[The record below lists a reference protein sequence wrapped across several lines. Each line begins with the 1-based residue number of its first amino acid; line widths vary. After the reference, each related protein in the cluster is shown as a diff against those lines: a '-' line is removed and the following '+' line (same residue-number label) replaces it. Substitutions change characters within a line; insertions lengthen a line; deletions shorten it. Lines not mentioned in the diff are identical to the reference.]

1 MDDERMT
8 NREPA
13 KEGERRIGSAHGDEP
28 ERPMAG
34 DSRTEDARMTD
45 RGDKQTSTAELAGR
59 GGGQG
64 SGKPEPR
71 RETGTSQVAP
81 LMSEG
86 VIVSHKQKWQEIQA
100 AFVDQPQDAVR
111 DADSLVAEIIQT
123 LTSSFADQRHSLEEK
138 WSRGSEVSTE
148 DLRRALQQYRS
159 FFERLLAA

>member
-8 NREPA
+8 NRDPA

-28 ERPMAG
+28 ERPMAD
-34 DSRTEDARMTD
+34 DSRLGGARMPE
-45 RGDKQTSTAELAGR
+45 RSDKQTSTAELAGR
-59 GGGQG
+59 TGGQG
-64 SGKPEPR
+64 GDKAEPK
-71 RETGTSQVAP
+71 RETGTGQTAP

-86 VIVSHKQKWQEIQA
+86 VIVSHKQKWLEIQA
-100 AFVDQPQDAVR
+100 AFVDQPQEAVR

-123 LTSSFADQRHSLEEK
+123 LTSSFADQRQGLEEK

>member
-1 MDDERMT
+1 
-8 NREPA
+8 
-13 KEGERRIGSAHGDEP
+13 
-28 ERPMAG
+28 
-34 DSRTEDARMTD
+34 
-45 RGDKQTSTAELAGR
+45 
-59 GGGQG
+59 
-64 SGKPEPR
+64 
-71 RETGTSQVAP
+71 
-81 LMSEG
+81 MSEG

-123 LTSSFADQRHSLEEK
+123 LTSSFADQRQGLEEK